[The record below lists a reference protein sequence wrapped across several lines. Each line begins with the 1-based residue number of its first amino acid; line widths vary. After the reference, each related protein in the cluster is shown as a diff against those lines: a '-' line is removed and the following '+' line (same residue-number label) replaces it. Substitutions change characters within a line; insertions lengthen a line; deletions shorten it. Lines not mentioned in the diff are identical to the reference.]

1 MSADFLRAGKVLLC
15 LVFCITPFIVH
26 FSLETGHGRAVA
38 AAMSGVDITVM
49 GTIFA
54 LKVSEK
60 WRAATG
66 AVIVLSLLG
75 LAIWWRDSQQDFLVT
90 SGIPHAAI
98 YVGLLILFG
107 RSLAP
112 NRQALITSVAMTIYK
127 RGLPPEIAEYTRS
140 VTIAWCVFFVLQ
152 LLVSLLLFVFAPV
165 QVWSLFV
172 NILNLPLLGLMFG
185 CEYAYRRW
193 RLPNRPQSSL
203 SGVAHAFMQSAAHG
217 MNGVGPDYKIL

>member
-1 MSADFLRAGKVLLC
+1 MGANFLRAGKVLLC
-15 LVFCITPFIVH
+15 SVFCITPLVVH

-49 GTIFA
+49 GTILA

-75 LAIWWRDSQQDFLVT
+75 LVIWWRDSQQNFLAT
-90 SGIPHAAI
+90 SGIPHAAV

-107 RSLAP
+107 SSLAP
-112 NRQALITSVAMTIYK
+112 NRQALITSVATNIY
-127 RGLPPEIAEYTRS
+127 GCDLPSEIAEYTRN

-203 SGVAHAFMQSAAHG
+203 SGVVRAFMQSAAHG
-217 MNGVGPDYKIL
+217 ISGIGPDYKIP